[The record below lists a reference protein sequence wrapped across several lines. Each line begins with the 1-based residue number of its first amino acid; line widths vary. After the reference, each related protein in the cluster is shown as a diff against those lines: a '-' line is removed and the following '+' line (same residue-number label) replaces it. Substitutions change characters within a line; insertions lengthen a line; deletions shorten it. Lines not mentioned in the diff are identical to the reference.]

1 MLGNRTAP
9 ITTVRSQV
17 SGRNHGKGQC
27 PQVQS
32 FLESELFVLLSCRGS
47 TLPADTHSLSCNV
60 IVKTHTTPPQPW
72 CEGQCSVDGE
82 SFLQYDNDNKAT
94 PLGDLGKAAHASQ
107 VWKDFIQGLE
117 FLGQELRKMLADT
130 NLGPTKIQ
138 GHPTLQTI
146 MLSQLEQGQIVG
158 ASLLFNISGK
168 YSFTLN
174 TMNMSWTPIS
184 LEPGGIM
191 NKWTDDEEL
200 TKCLKIS
207 MANLSYW
214 LKEFLT
220 LHMERTSRYYFDYQK
235 STPSNLIDC
244 VFTKARERGAR
255 QRGSGGEREPLEQG
269 SGAAGQRGSGA
280 AGHLRSRTAGEILK
294 PRSPQRGTERSRQ

>member
-1 MLGNRTAP
+1 MAKARAP
-9 ITTVRSQV
+9 RCNLS
-17 SGRNHGKGQC
+17 RNL
-27 PQVQS
+27 S
-32 FLESELFVLLSCRGS
+32 FLVLLSCRGS

-82 SFLQYDNDNKAT
+82 PFLQYDNDNKAT

-117 FLGQELRKMLADT
+117 YLGQELRKMLADT
-130 NLGPTKIQ
+130 NLGTTKIR
-138 GHPTLQTI
+138 GHPTLQTV

-174 TMNMSWTPIS
+174 TMNMSWIPIS
-184 LEPGGIM
+184 LEAGGIM

-207 MANLSYW
+207 MATLSHW
-214 LKEFLT
+214 LKEFLK
-220 LHMERTSRYYFDYQK
+220 LLMERTRSTSMAPDITQLQSTTQLLSSTKFQYEEVFIPLGLISILIAFVFCIYMYVKRK
-235 STPSNLIDC
+235 SQGE
-244 VFTKARERGAR
+244 ARRSHWIPWNWSYR
-255 QRGSGGEREPLEQG
+255 WLEIQ
-269 SGAAGQRGSGA
+269 
-280 AGHLRSRTAGEILK
+280 
-294 PRSPQRGTERSRQ
+294 GTERRSSPRVPSALNC